1 MEFLKITAVDG
12 TITYIPDNY
21 VVHVHATAD
30 TLDAGS
36 NYSAPK
42 VIRGRINEVSYAVV
56 TGTVFSWVTVAAI
69 PAYAGTG
76 SIRYEYGCKTFDG
89 AFNAAMSN

>member
-1 MEFLKITAVDG
+1 MEFLKITAIDG

-30 TLDAGS
+30 TVDAGS

-42 VIRGRINEVSYAVV
+42 VVRGRIYETSYGIV
-56 TGTVFSWVTVAAI
+56 TGTVFSWVTVASI
-69 PAYAGTG
+69 PAYTG
-76 SIRYEYGCKTFDG
+76 ANIHYEYGEKTFDG